1 MAHNRWKS
9 EMIYVLVLLASL
21 LLLSPSSS
29 ADEQVVFTQS
39 ANGTRNTRPFTVKDR
54 WELQWET
61 KGERLAIFLFTS
73 EGEPRGM
80 LPIVTQD
87 KPGSDRSYYPKG
99 GAYYLKIVTNSD
111 WTITVVQLP

>member
-1 MAHNRWKS
+1 MQ
-9 EMIYVLVLLASL
+9 ILVAMLALLWFA
-21 LLLSPSSS
+21 PAWS
-29 ADEQVVFTQS
+29 ADEQAVFTQS

-61 KGERLAIFLFTS
+61 KGEKLAIFLFTS
-73 EGEPRGM
+73 DGEPRGM